1 MTEQVTLNKPVEF
14 AGIGLHSGCRSQMRI
29 LPAPAD
35 SGFVF
40 ERTDLDH
47 FPVEVDAAHIAN
59 VSYATTLMKKGVI
72 ISTVEHVLSALY
84 GLGVDNAVIEVSDL
98 EVPIMDG
105 SAGPF
110 VEGILAAGLVEQ
122 DAPRRCLRV
131 TRPLRHELGD
141 KMIGVEP
148 ADEFHVRYVIDF
160 DHPLIGQQVGDYRI
174 EPATYRR
181 QLAPCRTFGF
191 IRDIEFLKEN
201 GLIKGGSLENAVVLD
216 EEGVMN
222 PEGLRFAD
230 EFVRHKV
237 MDFLGDISLLGMPVL
252 GRFSARK
259 AGHGVHASLVKK
271 ILADTANYEIVA
283 APSHAGR
290 IAV

>member
-1 MTEQVTLNKPVEF
+1 MTEQLTLKNPVKF
-14 AGIGLHSGCRSQMRI
+14 AGIGLHSGCQVQMRI

-35 SGFVF
+35 SGCVF
-40 ERTDLDH
+40 RRTDLDD
-47 FPVEVDAAHIAN
+47 FPVEVNAAHIAN

-84 GLGVDNAVIEVSDL
+84 GLGVDNAIIEVSDL

-110 VEGILAAGLVEQ
+110 VEGILDAGLVGQ
-122 DAPRRCLRV
+122 NIPRRCLRV
-131 TRPLRHELGD
+131 TRSLAHELGD
-141 KMIGVEP
+141 KMIAVEP
-148 ADEFHVRYVIDF
+148 ADELFVHYVIDF
-160 DHPLIGQQVGDYRI
+160 DHPLIGEQVGAYRI
-174 EPATYRR
+174 EPETYRH

-191 IRDIEFLKEN
+191 MKDIEFLKEN
-201 GLIKGGSLENAVVLD
+201 GLIKGGSLENAVVLTD
-216 EEGVMN
+216 DGLMN
-222 PEGLRFAD
+222 PDGLRFPD

-271 ILADTANYEIVA
+271 ILSDTDNFEVIA
-283 APSHAGR
+283 APCHSSR